1 VPSGP
6 GLVTGAD
13 DDPSRIATYSQAGAQ
28 FGFALNW
35 IMLLSYPLMTVVQEM
50 GVDLSLQEAAVTSY
64 LGAIDRDGLRGRSE
78 IMELSRATY
87 AR

>member
-1 VPSGP
+1 
-6 GLVTGAD
+6 
-13 DDPSRIATYSQAGAQ
+13 
-28 FGFALNW
+28 
-35 IMLLSYPLMTVVQEM
+35 MLLSYPLMTVVQEM
-50 GVDLSLQEAAVTSY
+50 GVDLSLQEALQEAAVASY

>member
-1 VPSGP
+1 
-6 GLVTGAD
+6 
-13 DDPSRIATYSQAGAQ
+13 
-28 FGFALNW
+28 
-35 IMLLSYPLMTVVQEM
+35 MTVVQEM
-50 GVDLSLQEAAVTSY
+50 GVDLSLQEALQEAAVASY